1 MDRGHHVCMAGAQC
15 AVVER
20 EIDNAKG
27 CGNKVQEPDGGWLT
41 RDEVETKAQDEI
53 EISCKSVKNKERDH
67 EVEDGWRVNK
77 KEGKAWLST
86 PVEDTTM
93 AEALGCVRSCDETNA
108 PLALPKDS
116 SDVSGEMLSDCAD
129 KVAISV
135 ACILWQSQDVQFQA
149 HCLDGL
155 EVTSLGRV
163 SSNIFSRLMAKIG
176 YHTGREA
183 CTGVIKKQKT

>member
-1 MDRGHHVCMAGAQC
+1 MTGAQC
-15 AVVER
+15 AVVGR

-27 CGNKVQEPDGGWLT
+27 CGNKVQEEPDGGLLT
-41 RDEVETKAQDEI
+41 RNEVKTKAQDKI
-53 EISCKSVKNKERDH
+53 EIPCKSVKNKERDY

-93 AEALGCVRSCDETNA
+93 AEAWGCVRLCDETNA
-108 PLALPKDS
+108 TLAFPKDS
-116 SDVSGEMLSDCAD
+116 SDMSGEMLSDCAD

-163 SSNIFSRLMAKIG
+163 SSNIYSRLMAKIG
-176 YHTGREA
+176 YGTGREA